1 MVARLLA
8 WLHWD
13 LDPHTTIPPQV
24 NLSTPA
30 HNFCMKKLFLLLLI
44 VPVLAIAQ
52 PKQRPGVT
60 YDAVITRVID
70 GDTVAFQA
78 DFLPA
83 PLKKELSIR
92 VFGVDTPEKGFR
104 AQCPSEAQ
112 RGEAASAFTKQVI
125 VQATQRQIVI
135 IDWDKYGGRVL
146 GDVLLN
152 GESLRQLLIANGFA
166 REYYGEAKQSWC
178 N

>member
-1 MVARLLA
+1 
-8 WLHWD
+8 
-13 LDPHTTIPPQV
+13 
-24 NLSTPA
+24 
-30 HNFCMKKLFLLLLI
+30 MKKLLLLLLI
-44 VPVLAIAQ
+44 VPVLATAQ

-70 GDTVAFQA
+70 GDTVGIQA
-78 DFLPA
+78 TWLPA
-83 PLKKELSIR
+83 PLKQELSIR

-112 RGEAASAFTKQVI
+112 RGEAASAFTKNAIAQAAAQGGKFQV
-125 VQATQRQIVI
+125 TMYG
-135 IDWDKYGGRVL
+135 WDKFGGRVL
-146 GDVLLN
+146 GDILIN
-152 GESLRQLLIANGFA
+152 GQSLRAGLIANGFA

>member
-1 MVARLLA
+1 
-8 WLHWD
+8 
-13 LDPHTTIPPQV
+13 
-24 NLSTPA
+24 
-30 HNFCMKKLFLLLLI
+30 MKKLLILLLL
-44 VPVLAIAQ
+44 VPCLAIAQ

-104 AQCPSEAQ
+104 AQCASEDQ
-112 RGEAASAFTKQVI
+112 RGQAATAFTKQAI
-125 VQATQRQIVI
+125 ANAQKRQIVLM
-135 IDWDKYGGRVL
+135 DWDKYGGRVL

-152 GESLRQLLIANGFA
+152 GQSLRQMLISNGFA
-166 REYYGEAKQSWC
+166 REYYGDAKQSWC